1 MTEIL
6 PQFTGLTV
14 NSVTYSYTAVKERAD
29 PFVVSVQ
36 NYNLLSSG
44 FIFKS
49 TDNWSGLS
57 GNTIT
62 KSVPVDSISIK
73 YWGRGEIATQGQGLV
88 LNPTVRYG
96 FTYDTC
102 SNTPV
107 TDPKCPGYK
116 PSTPQTSTS
125 DPNDDDY
132 VKQVLGTKYV
142 VGDIEEEEKLRDLLK
157 PGVTPPKRTAVM
169 TKPVQSALLTAE
181 AAANAAAFESLN
193 NIPNINQYTDKEL
206 FGGIYPET
214 LKYVSKPLQ
223 DNPRGRRLNM
233 SQQILH
239 NSLTDMQYIN
249 SKRLLND

>member
-73 YWGRGEIATQGQGLV
+73 Y
-88 LNPTVRYG
+88 
-96 FTYDTC
+96 
-102 SNTPV
+102 
-107 TDPKCPGYK
+107 
-116 PSTPQTSTS
+116 
-125 DPNDDDY
+125 
-132 VKQVLGTKYV
+132 
-142 VGDIEEEEKLRDLLK
+142 
-157 PGVTPPKRTAVM
+157 
-169 TKPVQSALLTAE
+169 
-181 AAANAAAFESLN
+181 
-193 NIPNINQYTDKEL
+193 
-206 FGGIYPET
+206 
-214 LKYVSKPLQ
+214 
-223 DNPRGRRLNM
+223 
-233 SQQILH
+233 
-239 NSLTDMQYIN
+239 
-249 SKRLLND
+249 